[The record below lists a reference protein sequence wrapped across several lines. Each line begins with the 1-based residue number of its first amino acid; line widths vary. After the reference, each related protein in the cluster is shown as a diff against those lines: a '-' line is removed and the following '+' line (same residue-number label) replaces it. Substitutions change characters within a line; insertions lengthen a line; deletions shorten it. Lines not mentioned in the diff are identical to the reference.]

1 MNRSPLHDRPLYN
14 SRIIDSY
21 IRLIRLRY
29 PYVNISELLQYAG
42 MKGYEI
48 ADQAHWFTQDQINRF
63 YERLVQAT
71 GNRNISRE
79 AGRYA
84 ASPEALGAM
93 RQYILGLIGA
103 SNAFSILNKTTAN
116 FTRSSLYE
124 SRRIAPNKV
133 EITVT
138 PIEEGLEQPFQCEN
152 RIGFFE
158 AVVLI
163 FNPNHSRVRH
173 FPDIQHPE
181 CMFKGGKVCRYF
193 ITWKKSPTD
202 ILKKVRNG
210 GILLLAILNLSL
222 AMLGQWPYLG
232 SALLAS
238 VCLALLLV
246 MAVERSEKNEM
257 KASLAHTK
265 DSNEDLL
272 NQINI
277 NYNNA
282 LMTNEIGR
290 KLGSFTSREDILAN
304 VTEIMEK
311 RLEYG
316 RGLIF
321 MADREKTRLELQAS
335 YGYSPEQVA
344 CLERMSFRL
353 NRPTVK
359 GVFTRAFREQ
369 RPFLVNDLYD
379 EEGTLSPRSLTFAK
393 VLDIRSFICCPI
405 IWEDTSMG
413 ILAADTIKNRRPLI
427 ESDMSLLMGIASMIG
442 ISLRNSELIDAGVRQ
457 FKSLLHVLAASIDAR
472 DSLTAGHSE
481 KVTEYSLGVCREIGL
496 SADYC
501 EMIRVAA
508 LLHDYGKIGVPD
520 MILKKNGKLSV
531 EEYEIVKMHA
541 GSTREI
547 LAKVNFEGIYSQVP
561 DIAGAHHEKMD
572 GSGYPLGLKGTDI
585 PLGARIIAVADYFES
600 ITAKRHYRDPLPV
613 REAFMLLRKIAGEH
627 LDPKL
632 VESLISYYS
641 RTYPDHDGDQGSAQA
656 ACAPGRQSAEC
667 K

>member
-1 MNRSPLHDRPLYN
+1 MNRPPVHDRPLYN

-21 IRLIRLRY
+21 IRLVKLRY

-63 YERLVQAT
+63 YERLVQVT

-124 SRRIAPNKV
+124 SRRIASNKV

-163 FNPNHSRVRH
+163 FNPNYSRIRD

-202 ILKKVRNG
+202 ILKKARNG

-238 VCLALLLV
+238 LCLALLLV

-257 KASLAHTK
+257 KASLTHTK

-290 KLGSFTSREDILAN
+290 KLGSFTNRKDILAN

-311 RLEYG
+311 RLEYS
-316 RGLIF
+316 RGFIF

-335 YGYSPEQVA
+335 YGYSPEHFA
-344 CLERMSFRL
+344 CLARMSFRL
-353 NRPTVK
+353 DRPTVK
-359 GVFTRAFREQ
+359 SVFSRTFREQ
-369 RPFLVNDLYD
+369 RPFLVNDLHD

-393 VLDIRSFICCPI
+393 LLNIRSFICCPI

-413 ILAADTIKNRRPLI
+413 ILTADTLSNNRPLI

-481 KVTEYSLGVCREIGL
+481 KVTEYSLGICREIGL
-496 SADYC
+496 PSDYC

-572 GSGYPLGLKGTDI
+572 GSGYPLGLKGSDI

-600 ITAKRHYRDPLPV
+600 ITSKRHYRDPLPV
-613 REAFMLLRKIAGEH
+613 SEAFILLHKVAGDH

-632 VESLISYYS
+632 VESLINYYS
-641 RTYPDHDGDQGSAQA
+641 RTYPDHGGDQGSA
-656 ACAPGRQSAEC
+656 
-667 K
+667 